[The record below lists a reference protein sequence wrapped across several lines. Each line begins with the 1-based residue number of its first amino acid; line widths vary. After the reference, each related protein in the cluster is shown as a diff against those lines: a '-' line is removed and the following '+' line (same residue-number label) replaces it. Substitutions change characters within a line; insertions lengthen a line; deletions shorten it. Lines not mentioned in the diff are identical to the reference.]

1 MKKCIFTAFLTL
13 VLSLY
18 AHNVWAADIFKHPAN
33 AVEVS
38 KQMPDFES
46 TKCKFTQ
53 NKYMTASKINLV
65 SGGNFQFIKNQGVS
79 FETTYPI
86 HSETSYTTAN
96 NKNINAIVKSII
108 NKNFTYIE
116 KNFEIY
122 YMKLDNSKWI
132 FALKPKVNS
141 PLNRDLKNI
150 LINGETQNSYGII
163 TKMVIST
170 ENNTTTISFTQC
182 G

>member
-1 MKKCIFTAFLTL
+1 MKKIAVFAVFIFCFFILKTDAT
-13 VLSLY
+13 
-18 AHNVWAADIFKHPAN
+18 AADVFNHPAT
-33 AVEVS
+33 AETAAA
-38 KQMPDFES
+38 QMPEFES
-46 TKCKFTQ
+46 TKCKFKQ

-65 SGGNFQFIKNQGVS
+65 SGGNFQFVKDEGVS

-86 HSETSYTTAN
+86 HSETSYTTSN

-108 NKNFTYIE
+108 NKNFSYIE

-122 YMKLDNSKWI
+122 YMKLDTANWI
-132 FALKPKVNS
+132 FALKPKANS
-141 PLNRDLKNI
+141 PLNKDMKHLIVTGQTKN
-150 LINGETQNSYGII
+150 QKGII
-163 TKMVIST
+163 TKIVIST

>member
-1 MKKCIFTAFLTL
+1 MKKIAVFAVFIFCFFILKTEA
-13 VLSLY
+13 S
-18 AHNVWAADIFKHPAN
+18 AADVFNHPAT
-33 AVEVS
+33 AETAAA
-38 KQMPDFES
+38 QMPEFES
-46 TKCKFTQ
+46 TKCKFKL

-65 SGGNFQFIKNQGVS
+65 SGGNFQFVKDEGVS

-86 HSETSYTTAN
+86 HSETSYTTSN
-96 NKNINAIVKSII
+96 NKNINAIVKAII
-108 NKNFTYIE
+108 NKNFSYIE

-122 YMKLDNSKWI
+122 YMKLDTANWI

-141 PLNRDLKNI
+141 PLNKDMKHLIVTGQTKN
-150 LINGETQNSYGII
+150 QKGII
-163 TKMVIST
+163 TKIVIST

>member
-53 NKYMTASKINLV
+53 NKYMTASKNKSCIRRKFSIYKK
-65 SGGNFQFIKNQGVS
+65 SGS
-79 FETTYPI
+79 
-86 HSETSYTTAN
+86 
-96 NKNINAIVKSII
+96 
-108 NKNFTYIE
+108 
-116 KNFEIY
+116 
-122 YMKLDNSKWI
+122 KL
-132 FALKPKVNS
+132 
-141 PLNRDLKNI
+141 
-150 LINGETQNSYGII
+150 
-163 TKMVIST
+163 
-170 ENNTTTISFTQC
+170 
-182 G
+182 

>member
-1 MKKCIFTAFLTL
+1 MKKIAVFAVFIFCFFILKTEA
-13 VLSLY
+13 S
-18 AHNVWAADIFKHPAN
+18 AADVFNHPA
-33 AVEVS
+33 AAQTAAA
-38 KQMPDFES
+38 QMPEFES
-46 TKCKFTQ
+46 TKCKFKQ

-65 SGGNFQFIKNQGVS
+65 SGGNFQFVKDEGVS

-86 HSETSYTTAN
+86 HSETSYTTSN

-108 NKNFTYIE
+108 NKNFSYIE

-122 YMKLDNSKWI
+122 YMKLDTANWI
-132 FALKPKVNS
+132 FALKPKANS
-141 PLNRDLKNI
+141 PLNKDMKHLIVTGQTKNKK
-150 LINGETQNSYGII
+150 GII
-163 TKMVIST
+163 TKIVIST

>member
-1 MKKCIFTAFLTL
+1 MFGLQIF
-13 VLSLY
+13 
-18 AHNVWAADIFKHPAN
+18 FKHPAN

-53 NKYMTASKINLV
+53 NKYMTASKNKSCIRRKF
-65 SGGNFQFIKNQGVS
+65 SIYKNQGVS

-108 NKNFTYIE
+108 NKNF
-116 KNFEIY
+116 IY
-122 YMKLDNSKWI
+122 
-132 FALKPKVNS
+132 
-141 PLNRDLKNI
+141 
-150 LINGETQNSYGII
+150 
-163 TKMVIST
+163 
-170 ENNTTTISFTQC
+170 
-182 G
+182 